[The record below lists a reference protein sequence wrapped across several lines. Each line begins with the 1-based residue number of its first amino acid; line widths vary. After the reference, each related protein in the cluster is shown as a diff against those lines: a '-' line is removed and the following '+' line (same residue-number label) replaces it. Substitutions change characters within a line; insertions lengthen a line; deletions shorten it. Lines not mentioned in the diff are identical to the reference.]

1 MWGLTQKHENKINVQ
16 EVREADRGAN
26 HFSQRNAE
34 EFRFI
39 KDGDGLDHC
48 KSYVGLRDKSIYK
61 RVYIKFC
68 FKKSLPSAKTPS
80 GYSGIQTVYR
90 SQVRVFH
97 SVLKQ
102 PSM

>member
-48 KSYVGLRDKSIYK
+48 KSYVGLRDKSIYN
-61 RVYIKFC
+61 RVYKHVCMFFISNF
-68 FKKSLPSAKTPS
+68 
-80 GYSGIQTVYR
+80 
-90 SQVRVFH
+90 
-97 SVLKQ
+97 VLKKKEAYLQ
-102 PSM
+102 LKHQVDTVASRQYTAAK